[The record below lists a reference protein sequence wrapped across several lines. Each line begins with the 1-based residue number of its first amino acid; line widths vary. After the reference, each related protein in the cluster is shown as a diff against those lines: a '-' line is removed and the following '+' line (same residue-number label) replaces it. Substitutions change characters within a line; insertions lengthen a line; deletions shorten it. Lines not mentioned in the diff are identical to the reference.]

1 MGVQFTILGQPSNV
15 GAVRVVQLKYV
26 APWVVYSFECNLLGR
41 ILIQSDTRTGF
52 WYNNI
57 I

>member
-52 WYNNI
+52 RYNNI